1 MASADIWTNE
11 AIISD
16 AFSSAP
22 DVQLGSSQ
30 DGWKL
35 SRWRHFVGSYAL
47 PALPSPTF
55 VVHIA
60 GKPQVKTWDRDGW
73 SETSSMP
80 GDATI
85 LPPGTPSRWLVDGEL
100 DVVTLSFAPHLIEG
114 ASRPDRFNRLR
125 FAFAD
130 PLGTALTRQVLSELY
145 APATDERDSYVGA
158 LVSALTAHILRGASG
173 QGRADIPNTF
183 SSAHRL
189 HGVMS
194 MIRDHPE
201 EEHALEQLSATA
213 GLTPSHFCRVF
224 RKATG
229 STPHQFVM
237 KTRLDRARHLLMQSD
252 LSLAQIAESLGF
264 KNQSHFT
271 RAFRQHFEETPS
283 DFRRRGREAVLIS

>member
-1 MASADIWTNE
+1 MMPRETVWTNE

-16 AFSSAP
+16 AFAAAP
-22 DVQLGSSQ
+22 DVALGSPE

-35 SRWRHFVGSYAL
+35 CRWRHFVGSYAL

-73 SETSSMP
+73 TETSSKP

-85 LPPGTPSRWLVDGEL
+85 LPPGQPSRWLVDGEL
-100 DVVTLSFAPHLIEG
+100 DVVTLSLAPHLLEG
-114 ASRPDRFNRLR
+114 ASHPDRFQRLR
-125 FAFAD
+125 FAFSD

-158 LVSALTAHILRGASG
+158 LVGALTAHVVRGSMGNGGPA
-173 QGRADIPNTF
+173 IPNSF

-189 HGVMS
+189 HNVMS
-194 MIRDHPE
+194 LIRDHPE
-201 EEHALEQLSATA
+201 AEHSLEQLAAVA

-224 RKATG
+224 GKATG
-229 STPHQFVM
+229 ITPHQFVM
-237 KTRLDRARHLLMQSD
+237 KTRLERAKHMLEQSELT
-252 LSLAQIAESLGF
+252 LSQIAEYLGF
-264 KNQSHFT
+264 KTQSHFT
-271 RAFRQHFEETPS
+271 RAFRQLFSETPS
-283 DFRRRGREAVLIS
+283 DFRRRGREAA